1 MTTVLFVMAGHKK
14 ALCGNT
20 KGEVTMTQ
28 RTAMNYDNTSRGAT
42 KGLTYNNEA
51 RGQAWKESS

>member
-1 MTTVLFVMAGHKK
+1 MAGHKK

-20 KGEVTMTQ
+20 IGEVTMTQ